1 MLMITKTKYLG
12 NKTIQSIQNK
22 TTKLMMTP
30 LKKLGLMMLCL
41 FLTNQAFSQA
51 TIPLPEHP
59 RPDFERSEWLNL
71 NGNWD
76 FEFDKKDEGEKAQ
89 WFKGTKKFTK
99 IISVPFPWGSPLSGV
114 KDEADIAWYSKKIT
128 IKPEWKGKRVF
139 VTIGASDW
147 KTTVWLD
154 GKELGSHEGGYTPFS
169 FELTNLKHGTAQ
181 NLIIRVDDKRRDF
194 TLYGKQGYGNARG
207 LWQTI
212 YVEARGQNF
221 LDAVHFTPD
230 IDKNQVQVKAYLSAA
245 ATKDLDL
252 ELTINGNQNISIR
265 ETFPKGKTQHT
276 FTVPIPS
283 PRLWTLEDP
292 YLYEANVKL
301 ADDEV
306 KSYFGMRKI
315 STVNLPNTNYKY
327 IALNNKPVYM
337 QLALDQSYHPTGFYT
352 FPTDEFMKNEILLAR
367 NIGLN
372 GIRTHIKVDVPRKL
386 YWADKLGV
394 LVMSDLPNFWGEP
407 DKNAQKESEYTLHEM
422 IKRDYNHP
430 AIFSWITFNETWGLR
445 TKQEVNGKK
454 QSIYLPE
461 TQKWVA
467 SVYRLAKSLD
477 ATRLVEDNSICCG
490 AGHTETDINSW
501 HEYLPG
507 SGWEKHLKEIDEKT
521 YVGSQFHYEKGYTQ
535 TDVPNINSECGNVWG
550 YEGSTGDVDWSWD
563 YHRMINTFRKY
574 PKIAGWLYTEHHD
587 VINEWNGYFRFDRSE
602 KETGVGELVEGM
614 AIKDFHSDIY
624 ISAGNEIS
632 KSVKPKEEVS
642 VPLYLSVM
650 TDKDLGKSLNLKVQ
664 LYGYD
669 ALGQKKT
676 WGSLTKT
683 IPYQAWAQKEL
694 EPIKLTMPDEKSVV
708 IAAMILEDNAGNVVH
723 RNFTTFIVEGNTPT
737 EMTLLSGKKAKLISI
752 EPKNFSDARWSKKQW
767 NVLDG
772 LKVNGAG
779 SGYFE
784 YKIKVP
790 TDSKI
795 ESASFVAEVSSKQ
808 LFAKD
813 KENSQIKDTDYM
825 LGAKAEPSQNKNAY
839 PMTDTSRYPSAVSVK
854 INGVFA
860 GRYDLSNDPADHRGI
875 LSWHNQPQDKKLYE
889 AGSYGYRL
897 GVNIPQKALEVA
909 RTTGELIIRLE
920 VDESLAGGLA
930 IYGDKFGRY
939 PMNPTVVLVVE

>member
-1 MLMITKTKYLG
+1 MTNLKRLGFML
-12 NKTIQSIQNK
+12 
-22 TTKLMMTP
+22 
-30 LKKLGLMMLCL
+30 LCL
-41 FLTNQAFSQA
+41 LIFKQSYSQEN
-51 TIPLPEHP
+51 IPLPEHP
-59 RPDFERSEWLNL
+59 RPDFERSAWLNL
-71 NGNWD
+71 NGNWS
-76 FEFDKKDEGEKAQ
+76 FEFDKNDAGMTEK
-89 WFKGTKKFTK
+89 WYSGKKTFTK
-99 IISVPFPWGSPLSGV
+99 TISVPFPWGSPLSGV
-114 KDEADIAWYSKKIT
+114 KDEADIAWYSRSIT
-128 IKPEWKGKRVF
+128 VKPEWKGKRVF

-154 GKELGSHEGGYTPFS
+154 GKELGSHQGGYTPFS
-169 FELTNLKHGTAQ
+169 FELTNLKHGTKQ
-181 NLIIRVDDKRRDF
+181 NLVIRVDDKRRDF

-212 YVEARGQNF
+212 YVEARGQSF
-221 LDAVHFTPD
+221 IEALHFTPD
-230 IDKNQVQVKAYLSAA
+230 IDKNLVKVTAYLTNP

-252 ELTINGNQNISIR
+252 NVEIGGNQKVSIR
-265 ETFPKGKTQHT
+265 ETFPKGKTEYS
-276 FTVPIPS
+276 FVIPIPF

-292 YLYEANVKL
+292 YLYAATAKL
-301 ADDEV
+301 GDDEV

-315 STVNLPNTNYKY
+315 STTYLPNTNYMY
-327 IALNNKPVYM
+327 VALNNKPIYL

-394 LVMSDLPNFWGEP
+394 LVMSDLPNSWGEP
-407 DKNAQKESEYTLHEM
+407 NKDAQQESEYTLKEM

-430 AIFSWITFNETWGLR
+430 AIFSWITFNETWGLK

-454 QSIYLPE
+454 ESIYLPE

-507 SGWEKHLKEIDEKT
+507 EGWEKHLKTIDEKT
-521 YVGSQFHYEKGYTQ
+521 FVGSDFHYEKGYKQ

-563 YHRMINTFRKY
+563 YHRMMNTFRKY

-624 ISAGNEIS
+624 ISTGNEIS
-632 KSVKPKEEVS
+632 RSVKPKEEVL

-650 TDKDLGKSLNLKVQ
+650 TDKDLGKSLNLKVEM
-664 LYGYD
+664 YGYD
-669 ALGQKKT
+669 ALGQKKSY
-676 WGSLTKT
+676 GNMTKT

-694 EPIKLTMPDEKSVV
+694 EPLKLTMPDEKSVV
-708 IAAMILEDNAGNVVH
+708 IATFILEDNAGNIVH
-723 RNFTTFIVEGNTPT
+723 RNFTTFIVEGNSPT
-737 EMTLLSGKKAKLISI
+737 EITLLSGKKAKLISI

-772 LKVNGAG
+772 AKVNGAG

-790 TDSKI
+790 TDANLANVV
-795 ESASFVAEVSSKQ
+795 SASFVAEVSAKQ

-813 KENSQIKDTDYM
+813 MDKKLAGNEDYM

-839 PMTDTSRYPSAVSVK
+839 PMTDTSRYPTAVSVK

-860 GRYDLSNDPADHRGI
+860 GRYDLPNDPADHRGI
-875 LSWHNQPQDKKLYE
+875 LSWHYQLQDKKLRE

-897 GVNIPQKALEVA
+897 GVNIPQKALEQA

-920 VDESLAGGLA
+920 VDESLPGGLA
-930 IYGDKFGRY
+930 IFGDKFGRY
-939 PMNPTVVLVVE
+939 PMNPTVVLVY

>member
-1 MLMITKTKYLG
+1 MTTLKRLGFML
-12 NKTIQSIQNK
+12 
-22 TTKLMMTP
+22 
-30 LKKLGLMMLCL
+30 LCL
-41 FLTNQAFSQA
+41 LIFKQSFSQEN
-51 TIPLPEHP
+51 IPLPEHP

-71 NGNWD
+71 NGNWA
-76 FEFDKKDEGEKAQ
+76 FEFDKNDAGEKAQ
-89 WFKGTKKFTK
+89 WQKGTKQFTRT
-99 IISVPFPWGSPLSGV
+99 ISVPFPWGSPLSGV
-114 KDEADIAWYSKKIT
+114 KDEADIAWYSKSIN

-139 VTIGASDW
+139 VTVGASDW

-169 FELTNLKHGTAQ
+169 FELTNLKHGTNQ
-181 NLIIRVDDKRRDF
+181 KLVIRVDDKRRDF

-221 LDAVHFTPD
+221 LENLHFTPD
-230 IDKNQVQVKAYLSAA
+230 IDKNQVKVTAYLGNP

-252 ELTINGNQNISIR
+252 NVEIAGNQKISIR
-265 ETFPKGKTQHT
+265 ETFPKGKTEHS
-276 FTVPIPS
+276 FIVPIS
-283 PRLWTLEDP
+283 SARLWTLEDP
-292 YLYEANVKL
+292 YLYEVNAKL
-301 ADDEV
+301 GDDEV

-315 STVNLPNTNYKY
+315 STVYLPNTNYMY
-327 IALNNKPVYM
+327 VALNNKPIYL

-386 YWADKLGV
+386 YWADKLGI
-394 LVMSDLPNFWGEP
+394 LVMSDLPNSWGEP
-407 DKNAQKESEYTLHEM
+407 DKNAQKESEYTLREM

-430 AIFSWITFNETWGLR
+430 AIFSWITFNETWGLK

-454 QSIYLPE
+454 ESIYLPE

-507 SGWEKHLKEIDEKT
+507 EGWEKHLKTIDEKT
-521 YVGSQFHYEKGYTQ
+521 YVGSQFHYESGTPPEGYTQ

-550 YEGSTGDVDWSWD
+550 YDGSTGDVDWSWD
-563 YHRMINTFRKY
+563 YHRMMNTFRKY

-602 KETGVGELVEGM
+602 KETGVGELVDGM

-624 ISAGNEIS
+624 LSTGNEIS
-632 KSVKPKEEVS
+632 RSVKPKDEVS

-664 LYGYD
+664 MYGYD
-669 ALGQKKT
+669 ALGQKKS
-676 WGSLTKT
+676 WGNTTKT
-683 IPYQAWAQKEL
+683 IPYGAWIQKEI
-694 EPIKLTMPDEKSVV
+694 EPLKLTMPDEKSVV
-708 IAAMILEDNAGNVVH
+708 IAALILEDNAGNVVH
-723 RNFTTFIVEGNTPT
+723 RNFTTFIVEGSSPT

-790 TDSKI
+790 TDAKI
-795 ESASFVAEVSSKQ
+795 ESASFVAEVSAKQ

-813 KENSQIKDTDYM
+813 KENSQIKNTDYM
-825 LGAKAEPSQNKNAY
+825 LGAIAEPSQNKNAY

-875 LSWHNQPQDKKLYE
+875 LSWHYQPQDRKLRE

-897 GVNIPQKALEVA
+897 GVNIPQKALELA
-909 RTTGELIIRLE
+909 KTTGELIIRLE

-939 PMNPTVVLVVE
+939 PMNPTVVLIMPNTPNP

>member
-1 MLMITKTKYLG
+1 MNI
-12 NKTIQSIQNK
+12 
-22 TTKLMMTP
+22 
-30 LKKLGLMMLCL
+30 LKKIVFAFCL
-41 FLTNQAFSQA
+41 SFIFVQSFGQVN
-51 TIPLPEHP
+51 IPLPEHP

-71 NGNWD
+71 NGNWA
-76 FEFDKKDEGEKAQ
+76 FEFDKNDEGTKAQ
-89 WFKGTKKFTK
+89 WYKGTKPFSKT
-99 IISVPFPWGSPLSGV
+99 ISVPFPWGSPLSGV
-114 KDEADIAWYSKKIT
+114 KDNADIAWYSRSIN
-128 IKPEWKGKRVF
+128 IKPEWKGKRIF

-154 GKELGSHEGGYTPFS
+154 GKELGSHQGGYTPFS
-169 FELTNLKHGTAQ
+169 FELSNLKFGTNQ
-181 NLIIRVDDKRRDF
+181 NLVIRVDDKRRDF

-221 LDAVHFTPD
+221 LENLHFTPD
-230 IDKNQVQVKAYLSAA
+230 IDKNQVKITAYLAKPSS
-245 ATKDLDL
+245 KGLDL
-252 ELTINGNQNISIR
+252 NIEISGNQKVSVR
-265 ETFPKGKTQHT
+265 ETFPKNTT
-276 FTVPIPS
+276 EYSFIVPISFPH
-283 PRLWTLEDP
+283 LWSLEDP
-292 YLYEANVKL
+292 YLYTVNAKL
-301 ADDEV
+301 GDDEV

-315 STVNLPNTNYKY
+315 STAYLPNTNYMY
-327 IALNNKPVYM
+327 VALNNKPIYL

-367 NIGLN
+367 KIGLN

-407 DKNAQKESEYTLHEM
+407 DKNAQQESEYTLREM

-430 AIFSWITFNETWGLR
+430 AIFSWITFNETWGLK

-507 SGWEKHLKEIDEKT
+507 SGWEKHLKTIDEKT
-521 YVGSQFHYEKGYTQ
+521 FVGSDFHHEKGYKQ

-563 YHRMINTFRKY
+563 YHRMMNTFRKY

-602 KETGVGELVEGM
+602 KETGVGELVNGM
-614 AIKDFHSDIY
+614 EIKDFHSDIY
-624 ISAGNEIS
+624 LSTGNEIS
-632 KSVKPKEEVS
+632 RSVKPKEEVS

-650 TDKDLGKSLNLKVQ
+650 TDKDLGKSLNLKVEM
-664 LYGYD
+664 YGYD
-669 ALGQKKT
+669 ALGQKKSY
-676 WGSLTKT
+676 GNMNKVV
-683 IPYQAWAQKEL
+683 PYGAWLQKEL
-694 EPIKLTMPDEKSVV
+694 EPLKLIMPDEKSVV
-708 IAAMILEDNAGNVVH
+708 IAALILEDNAGNIVH
-723 RNFTTFIVEGNTPT
+723 RNFTTFIVEGNSPT
-737 EMTLLSGKKAKLISI
+737 EMTLLNGKKAKLISI
-752 EPKNFSDARWSKKQW
+752 EPKKFSDARWSKKQW

-784 YKIKVP
+784 YKIKIP
-790 TDSKI
+790 TDGNI
-795 ESASFVAEVSSKQ
+795 ESASFVAEVSAKQ
-808 LFAKD
+808 LFVKD
-813 KENSQIKDTDYM
+813 MENSQIKNTDYM

-839 PMTDTSRYPSAVSVK
+839 PMTDASRYPSAVSVK
-854 INGVFA
+854 INGIFA
-860 GRYDLSNDPADHRGI
+860 GRYDLPNDPADHRGI

-939 PMNPTVVLVVE
+939 PMNPTVVLVY

>member
-1 MLMITKTKYLG
+1 
-12 NKTIQSIQNK
+12 
-22 TTKLMMTP
+22 
-30 LKKLGLMMLCL
+30 
-41 FLTNQAFSQA
+41 
-51 TIPLPEHP
+51 
-59 RPDFERSEWLNL
+59 
-71 NGNWD
+71 
-76 FEFDKKDEGEKAQ
+76 
-89 WFKGTKKFTK
+89 
-99 IISVPFPWGSPLSGV
+99 
-114 KDEADIAWYSKKIT
+114 
-128 IKPEWKGKRVF
+128 
-139 VTIGASDW
+139 
-147 KTTVWLD
+147 
-154 GKELGSHEGGYTPFS
+154 
-169 FELTNLKHGTAQ
+169 
-181 NLIIRVDDKRRDF
+181 
-194 TLYGKQGYGNARG
+194 
-207 LWQTI
+207 
-212 YVEARGQNF
+212 
-221 LDAVHFTPD
+221 
-230 IDKNQVQVKAYLSAA
+230 
-245 ATKDLDL
+245 
-252 ELTINGNQNISIR
+252 
-265 ETFPKGKTQHT
+265 
-276 FTVPIPS
+276 
-283 PRLWTLEDP
+283 
-292 YLYEANVKL
+292 
-301 ADDEV
+301 
-306 KSYFGMRKI
+306 
-315 STVNLPNTNYKY
+315 
-327 IALNNKPVYM
+327 
-337 QLALDQSYHPTGFYT
+337 
-352 FPTDEFMKNEILLAR
+352 
-367 NIGLN
+367 
-372 GIRTHIKVDVPRKL
+372 VPRKL
-386 YWADKLGV
+386 YWADKLGI

-430 AIFSWITFNETWGLR
+430 AIFSWIVFNETWGLK

-454 QSIYLPE
+454 QSLYLPE

-521 YVGSQFHYEKGYTQ
+521 FVGSQFHYEKGYTQ

-602 KETGVGELVEGM
+602 KETGIGELVDGM

-632 KSVKPKEEVS
+632 RSVKPKEEITL
-642 VPLYLSVM
+642 PLYLSVM
-650 TDKDLGKSLNLKVQ
+650 TDKDLGGSLNLKVQ
-664 LYGYD
+664 MYGYD

-676 WGSLTKT
+676 WGNMTKT
-683 IPYQAWAQKEL
+683 VPYQAWLQKEL

-708 IAAMILEDNAGNVVH
+708 IAALILEDNAGNVVH
-723 RNFTTFIVEGNTPT
+723 RNFTTFIVEGKTPS
-737 EMTLLSGKKAKLISI
+737 EMILLSGKKAKLISI

-767 NVLDG
+767 NILDG

-784 YKIKVP
+784 YKIKIP
-790 TDSKI
+790 TDTKF

-813 KENSQIKDTDYM
+813 KENSQIKNTDYM

-897 GVNIPQKALEVA
+897 GVNIPQKALELA

-939 PMNPTVVLVVE
+939 PMNPTVVFVVE

>member
-1 MLMITKTKYLG
+1 
-12 NKTIQSIQNK
+12 
-22 TTKLMMTP
+22 MTN
-30 LKKLGLMMLCL
+30 LKRLGLMLLCL
-41 FLTNQAFSQA
+41 LIFKQSFSQEN
-51 TIPLPEHP
+51 IPLPEHP
-59 RPDFERSEWLNL
+59 RPDFEREAWLNL
-71 NGNWD
+71 NGNWA
-76 FEFDKKDEGEKAQ
+76 FEFDKNDAGLTEK
-89 WFKGTKKFTK
+89 WFSGNKSFTK
-99 IISVPFPWGSPLSGV
+99 TISVPFPWGSSLSGV
-114 KDEADIAWYSKKIT
+114 NDEADIAWYSRNIN
-128 IKPEWKGKRVF
+128 IKPEWKNKRVF

-147 KTTVWLD
+147 QTTVWLD
-154 GKELGSHEGGYTPFS
+154 GKELGSHQGGYTPFS
-169 FELTNLKHGTAQ
+169 FELTNLKYGTNQ
-181 NLIIRVDDKRRDF
+181 NLVIRVDDKRRDF

-221 LDAVHFTPD
+221 LENLHFTPD
-230 IDKNQVQVKAYLSAA
+230 IDKKNVKVTAYLANAS
-245 ATKDLDL
+245 TKDL
-252 ELTINGNQNISIR
+252 ELKVEIGGNKKISVR
-265 ETFPKGKTQHT
+265 QTFPKNKTEYS
-276 FTVPIPS
+276 FVIPITTTH
-283 PRLWTLEDP
+283 LWTLEDP
-292 YLYEANVKL
+292 YLYEVKAKL
-301 ADDEV
+301 GDDEV

-315 STVNLPNTNYKY
+315 STVYLPNTNYMY
-327 IALNNKPVYM
+327 VALNNKPIYL

-407 DKNAQKESEYTLHEM
+407 DKNAQQESEYTLKEM

-445 TKQEVNGKK
+445 SKQEINGKK
-454 QSIYLPE
+454 ESIYLPE

-507 SGWEKHLKEIDEKT
+507 EGWEKHLKTIDEKT
-521 YVGSQFHYEKGYTQ
+521 FVGSNFHYEKGYLQ

-563 YHRMINTFRKY
+563 YHRMMNTFRKY

-602 KETGVGELVEGM
+602 KETGVSELVDGM
-614 AIKDFHSDIY
+614 GIKDFHSDIY
-624 ISAGNEIS
+624 LSTGNEIS
-632 KSVKPKEEVS
+632 RSVKPKEEIS

-650 TDKDLGKSLNLKVQ
+650 TDKNLGKSLNLKIQ
-664 LYGYD
+664 MYGYD

-676 WGSLTKT
+676 WGSISKT
-683 IPYQAWAQKEL
+683 IPYQAWIQKEL
-694 EPIKLTMPDEKSVV
+694 EPLKLTMPDEKSVV
-708 IAAMILEDNAGNVVH
+708 IVALIVEDNTGKTVH
-723 RNFTTFIVEGNTPT
+723 RNFATFIVEGNSPT
-737 EMTLLSGKKAKLISI
+737 EMTLLNGKKAKLLSF
-752 EPKNFSDARWSKKQW
+752 EAKNFSDSQWSKKQW

-772 LKVNGAG
+772 AKVNGAG
-779 SGYFE
+779 AGYFE

-790 TDSKI
+790 TDANLDKVM
-795 ESASFVAEVSSKQ
+795 SASFVAEVSSKQ

-813 KENSQIKDTDYM
+813 MDKTLAGNENYM

-854 INGVFA
+854 VNGIFA
-860 GRYDLSNDPADHRGI
+860 GKFDLTNDPADHRGI
-875 LSWHNQPQDKKLYE
+875 LSWHYQIQDRKLRE

-897 GVNIPQKALEVA
+897 DINIPQKAIEVA
-909 RTTGELIIRLE
+909 QSSGELIIRLE
-920 VDESLAGGLA
+920 VDEKLAGGLA

-939 PMNPTVVLVVE
+939 PMNPTVVLVY

>member
-1 MLMITKTKYLG
+1 ML
-12 NKTIQSIQNK
+12 
-22 TTKLMMTP
+22 
-30 LKKLGLMMLCL
+30 LCL
-41 FLTNQAFSQA
+41 LISEQSYAQEK
-51 TIPLPEHP
+51 IPLPEHP
-59 RPDFERSEWLNL
+59 RPDFERSEWINL
-71 NGNWD
+71 NGNWA
-76 FEFDKKDEGEKAQ
+76 FEFDKNDEGEKAQ
-89 WFKGTKKFTK
+89 WYKGTKKFSKT
-99 IISVPFPWGSPLSGV
+99 IAVPFPWGSPLSGV
-114 KDEADIAWYSKKIT
+114 KDEADIAWYSKAINV
-128 IKPEWKGKRVF
+128 KPEWKNKRIF

-147 KTTVWLD
+147 KTTLWLD
-154 GKELGSHEGGYTPFS
+154 GKKLGSHDGGYTPFS
-169 FELTNLKHGTAQ
+169 FELTNLKHGSNQ
-181 NLIIRVDDKRRDF
+181 NLVIKVDDKRRDF

-212 YVEARGQNF
+212 YLDARGQNF
-221 LDAVHFTPD
+221 LETLHFTPD
-230 IDKNQVQVKAYLSAA
+230 IDKNQVKITAYLPNSSSN
-245 ATKDLDL
+245 DLDL
-252 ELTINGNQNISIR
+252 NIEISGNQKISVR
-265 ETFPKGKTQHT
+265 ETFPKNTTQYS
-276 FTVPIPS
+276 FVVPMPF
-283 PRLWTLEDP
+283 PHLWSLEDP
-292 YLYEANVKL
+292 YLYTVTAKL

-315 STVNLPNTNYKY
+315 STTYLPNTNYMY
-327 IALNNKPVYM
+327 VALNNKPIYL

-407 DKNAQKESEYTLHEM
+407 DKNARQESEFTLREM

-430 AIFSWITFNETWGLR
+430 AIFSWITFNESWGLK
-445 TKQEVNGKK
+445 TKQEIDGKK
-454 QSIYLPE
+454 QNVYLPE

-490 AGHTETDINSW
+490 AGHTETDINTW
-501 HEYLPG
+501 HEYLTG
-507 SGWEKHLKEIDEKT
+507 QGWEKHLQTINEKT
-521 YVGSQFHYEKGYTQ
+521 FVGSEFHYENGYKQ

-563 YHRMINTFRKY
+563 YHRMMNTFRKY

-614 AIKDFHSDIY
+614 TIKDFHSDIY
-624 ISAGNEIS
+624 LSAGNKIS
-632 KSVKPKEEVS
+632 RSVKPKEAVS

-650 TDKDLGKSLNLKVQ
+650 TDKDLGKTLNLKVEM
-664 LYGYD
+664 YGYD
-669 ALGQKKT
+669 ALGQKKSY
-676 WGSLTKT
+676 GNMTKT
-683 IPYQAWAQKEL
+683 VPYQAWLQKEI
-694 EPIKLTMPDEKSVV
+694 EPLKLTMPNEKSVV
-708 IAAMILEDNAGNVVH
+708 IAALILEDNAGNIVH
-723 RNFTTFIVEGNTPT
+723 RNFTTFIVEGNSPT
-737 EMTLLSGKKAKLISI
+737 EMTLLNGKKAKLISI

-790 TDSKI
+790 TDGNI
-795 ESASFVAEVSSKQ
+795 ESASFVAEVSAKQ
-808 LFAKD
+808 LFVKD
-813 KENSQIKDTDYM
+813 MEGSQIKNTDYM

-860 GRYDLSNDPADHRGI
+860 GRYDLPNDPADHRGI
-875 LSWHNQPQDKKLYE
+875 LSWHNQPQDKKLRE

-897 GVNIPQKALEVA
+897 GVNIPQKALEQA

-939 PMNPTVVLVVE
+939 PMNPTVVLVY

>member
-1 MLMITKTKYLG
+1 
-12 NKTIQSIQNK
+12 
-22 TTKLMMTP
+22 
-30 LKKLGLMMLCL
+30 
-41 FLTNQAFSQA
+41 
-51 TIPLPEHP
+51 
-59 RPDFERSEWLNL
+59 
-71 NGNWD
+71 
-76 FEFDKKDEGEKAQ
+76 
-89 WFKGTKKFTK
+89 
-99 IISVPFPWGSPLSGV
+99 
-114 KDEADIAWYSKKIT
+114 
-128 IKPEWKGKRVF
+128 
-139 VTIGASDW
+139 
-147 KTTVWLD
+147 
-154 GKELGSHEGGYTPFS
+154 
-169 FELTNLKHGTAQ
+169 
-181 NLIIRVDDKRRDF
+181 
-194 TLYGKQGYGNARG
+194 
-207 LWQTI
+207 
-212 YVEARGQNF
+212 
-221 LDAVHFTPD
+221 
-230 IDKNQVQVKAYLSAA
+230 
-245 ATKDLDL
+245 
-252 ELTINGNQNISIR
+252 
-265 ETFPKGKTQHT
+265 
-276 FTVPIPS
+276 
-283 PRLWTLEDP
+283 
-292 YLYEANVKL
+292 
-301 ADDEV
+301 
-306 KSYFGMRKI
+306 
-315 STVNLPNTNYKY
+315 
-327 IALNNKPVYM
+327 M

-430 AIFSWITFNETWGLR
+430 AIFSWIVFNETWGLK

-454 QSIYLPE
+454 QSVYLPE

-507 SGWEKHLKEIDEKT
+507 SGWEKHLKEINEKT
-521 YVGSQFHYEKGYTQ
+521 FVGSQFHYEKGYTQ

-602 KETGVGELVEGM
+602 KETGIGELVDGM
-614 AIKDFHSDIY
+614 SIKDFHSDIY

-632 KSVKPKEEVS
+632 RSVKPKEEINL
-642 VPLYLSVM
+642 PLYLSVM
-650 TDKDLGKSLNLKVQ
+650 TDKDLGKNLNLKVQ
-664 LYGYD
+664 LYGFD

-676 WGSLTKT
+676 WENMTKT
-683 IPYQAWAQKEL
+683 IPYQAWLQTEL

-708 IAAMILEDNAGNVVH
+708 IAALILEDNAGNVVH
-723 RNFTTFIVEGNTPT
+723 RNFTTFIVEGKTPN
-737 EMTLLSGKKAKLISI
+737 EMILLSGKKAKLISI

-767 NVLDG
+767 NILDG

-784 YKIKVP
+784 YKIKIP
-790 TDSKI
+790 TDTKF

-813 KENSQIKDTDYM
+813 KENSQIKNTDYM

-860 GRYDLSNDPADHRGI
+860 GRYELSNDPADHRGI

-897 GVNIPQKALEVA
+897 GVNIPQKALELA

-939 PMNPTVVLVVE
+939 PMNPTVVLVVD

>member
-1 MLMITKTKYLG
+1 
-12 NKTIQSIQNK
+12 
-22 TTKLMMTP
+22 MTN
-30 LKKLGLMMLCL
+30 LKRLCL
-41 FLTNQAFSQA
+41 ILLCLLIFKQGYSQEN
-51 TIPLPEHP
+51 IPLPEHP

-71 NGNWD
+71 NGNWN
-76 FEFDKKDEGEKAQ
+76 FEFDKNDVGEKAQ
-89 WFKGTKKFTK
+89 WYKGTKKFSKT
-99 IISVPFPWGSPLSGV
+99 ISVPFPWGSPLSGV
-114 KDEADIAWYSKKIT
+114 KDEADIAWYSKTIT
-128 IKPEWKGKRVF
+128 VKPEWKGKRVF

-154 GKELGSHEGGYTPFS
+154 GKQLGSHEGGYTPFS
-169 FELTNLKHGTAQ
+169 LELTNLKYGTAQ
-181 NLIIRVDDKRRDF
+181 NLVIRVDDKRRDF

-212 YVEARGQNF
+212 YLDARGQDF
-221 LDAVHFTPD
+221 LENIHFTPD
-230 IDKNQVQVKAYLSAA
+230 IDKNEVKVTAYLGNP
-245 ATKDLDL
+245 ATKDLSL
-252 ELTINGNQNISIR
+252 SIELSESTQ
-265 ETFPKGKTQHT
+265 TFPSQIIPKGKSEYS
-276 FTVPIPS
+276 FIIPIKDA
-283 PRLWTLEDP
+283 RLWTLEDP
-292 YLYEANVKL
+292 YLYDIKAKL
-301 ADDEV
+301 GDDEV
-306 KSYFGMRKI
+306 KSYFGMRKV
-315 STVNLPNTNYKY
+315 STMYLPNTNYMY
-327 IALNNKPVYM
+327 VALNNKPIYL

-430 AIFSWITFNETWGLR
+430 AIFSWITFNETWGLKS
-445 TKQEVNGKK
+445 KQEINGKK
-454 QSIYLPE
+454 ESIYLPE

-467 SVYRLAKSLD
+467 SVYHLAKSLD

-507 SGWEKHLKEIDEKT
+507 EGWEKHLKTINDNT
-521 YVGSQFHYEKGYTQ
+521 FVGSKFHYENGYLQ

-624 ISAGNEIS
+624 LSTGNEIS

-642 VPLYLSVM
+642 VPLYLSSM
-650 TDKDLGKSLNLKVQ
+650 TDKDVGKSLNLRVEM
-664 LYGYD
+664 YGYD
-669 ALGQKKT
+669 ALGEKKN
-676 WGSLTKT
+676 WGKMSRTV
-683 IPYQAWAQKEL
+683 PYKAWEQATL
-694 EPIKLTMPDEKSVV
+694 EPLKLTMPNEKSVV
-708 IAAMILEDNAGNVVH
+708 IVALFLEDNAGNIVH
-723 RNFTTFIVEGNTPT
+723 RNFTTFIVEGNSPT
-737 EMTLLSGKKAKLISI
+737 EMTLLNGKKAKLLSVD
-752 EPKNFSDARWSKKQW
+752 PKSFSDARWSKKQW
-767 NVLDG
+767 NVLEG
-772 LKVNGAG
+772 AKVNGAG

-790 TDSKI
+790 TDANLANVTG
-795 ESASFVAEVSSKQ
+795 ASFVAEVSAKQ
-808 LFAKD
+808 LFVKD
-813 KENSQIKDTDYM
+813 MENSQIKNTDYM

-839 PMTDTSRYPSAVSVK
+839 PMTDTSRYPTAVLVT

-860 GRYDLSNDPADHRGI
+860 GRYDLPNDPADHRGI
-875 LSWHNQPQDKKLYE
+875 LSWHYQPQDKKLRE

-897 GVNIPQKALEVA
+897 GVNIPQKALEQA
-909 RTTGELIIRLE
+909 RTTGELVIKLE

-939 PMNPTVVLVVE
+939 PMNPTVVLVY